1 MANRNIKGVLTRN
14 SWDFYEY
21 GTAWAI
27 AYQLIEGPQNLFA
40 LLNPGTQQA
49 NLDVYRTEYSQENA
63 QAFYWYAFQFTT
75 PIPAQQASPASIN
88 CCETNQP
95 TPMGIVGFWSTPW
108 FSGGTLIRARADKP
122 LYDCMELRSG
132 GPFITLAPN
141 WGIGL
146 ITIGNAPPSNSGSAS
161 FWYQVIAD
169 QVSQVR

>member
-1 MANRNIKGVLTRN
+1 MATRSIKGVLSRN

-49 NLDVYRTEYSQENA
+49 NLDVYRCEFSQANP
-63 QAFYWYAFQFTT
+63 QQFYWYAFQFTT
-75 PIPAQQASPASIN
+75 PIPAQSASPASIS

-95 TPMGIVGFWSTPW
+95 MPMGIVGYWAAPW
-108 FSGGTLIRARADKP
+108 FQGGTLIRARADAP
-122 LYDCMELRSG
+122 LHDCMELSNG

-146 ITIGNAPPSNSGSAS
+146 ITIGQAPAQNSGSAS
-161 FWYQVIAD
+161 FWYQVIVD